1 MALSWR
7 PLAAVSIALVLVSG
21 CGSTEKTGASQS
33 ADTSMTTDAVAPTDP
48 TAPPAP
54 TYRLLSE
61 QELAGAVLGIEDL
74 PPGYSQDPPSDDST
88 NKTFCDYTPP
98 FEEQIKV
105 RQDFTKGGGISAEVL
120 SVGLRQYAS
129 PEEASAS
136 FDALMNALAYC
147 PGETYEGTELT
158 YAAMS
163 APKVGDASVGVRIS
177 ADGTDLLQT
186 FALVGPTL
194 VNTGG
199 GGLMNASADDV
210 NTLLEAQV
218 NAYKAA
224 ASA

>member
-1 MALSWR
+1 MAISWR
-7 PLAAVSIALVLVSG
+7 PLAAVSVSLVLVAG
-21 CGSTEKTGASQS
+21 CGSADKASEPQS
-33 ADTSMTTDAVAPTDP
+33 ADTSTTTTSVASTTVTTPPT
-48 TAPPAP
+48 P

-61 QELAGAVLGIEDL
+61 EELAGALLGIEDV
-74 PPGYSQDPPSDDST
+74 PAGYSQDPPSDEGA

-98 FEEQIKV
+98 FEEQIRV
-105 RQDFTKGGGISAEVL
+105 RRDFTKGGGLSAELL

-129 PEEASAS
+129 TEEAKAS
-136 FDALMNALAYC
+136 FDALTDALASC
-147 PGETYEGTELT
+147 PSESYEGMEMT

-163 APKVGDASVGVRIS
+163 APKVGDASVGVKIT

-210 NTLLEAQV
+210 NMLLEAQV
-218 NAYKAA
+218 NAYEAA